1 MFELL
6 QAVYDSVVG
15 ALVRDQY
22 YDDLDLDLDDLVDD
36 DRARDEA
43 RAIWRS
49 LGAPCGKPHVTPD
62 GPALCDLRSMCIDC
76 QVTIAENDWLRC

>member
-1 MFELL
+1 MFALL
-6 QAVYDSVVG
+6 QAVYESVVG

-49 LGAPCGKPHVTPD
+49 LGAPCGAKHQTPEGEVTC
-62 GPALCDLRSMCIDC
+62 AEQSMCIDC
-76 QVTIAENDWLRC
+76 QVTIAEPRWLQC